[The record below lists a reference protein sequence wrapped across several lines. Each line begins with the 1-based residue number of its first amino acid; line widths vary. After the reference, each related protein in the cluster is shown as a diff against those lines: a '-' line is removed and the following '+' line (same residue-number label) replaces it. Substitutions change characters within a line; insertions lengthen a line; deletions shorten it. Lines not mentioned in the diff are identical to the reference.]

1 LKRQSAQFYSLLED
15 EMNVKKA
22 FGLTLALAAGA
33 AGLSLSQ
40 VGAQQKLQLEFVT
53 TSLQPFADYFNP
65 LVERY
70 NGANAAQNLKWT
82 DLPQAAIQQKILTGI
97 ASGNSPDA
105 VQMNNS
111 QIIELAQQGALQ
123 PLNTLLDKKVL
134 DSYQKA
140 ALAAFTFEGKVYGL
154 PDYASP
160 RIVLFN
166 TEILKK
172 AGLDASNL
180 PRTQGGII
188 AWAKQIREKTGAF
201 GFSPLID
208 SANMLKVFQEEGLP
222 VLSADRKKAV
232 FNSPAHIGLLQ
243 RYIALRKADVFP
255 EDTMKGIGAAFNL
268 YTAGKLGICVVGITF
283 VPRLE
288 KDANAIYKTTVVGQS
303 PIAAGQV
310 VQASTFAYAVPTG
323 TKDPKASAA
332 LAAWLTND
340 AQQLAF
346 AKRVGTVFPTTIQ
359 AARDPYFSSGKG
371 STNLTDLGRYVG
383 SLSMKNAKELNPIVP
398 NASTLN
404 KAVKDNIE
412 AAIFGQK
419 TAKQALDD
427 TVAIWNAN
435 L

>member
-1 LKRQSAQFYSLLED
+1 
-15 EMNVKKA
+15 MNLKKA
-22 FGLTLALAAGA
+22 FGLTVAVAAGIT
-33 AGLSLSQ
+33 GLSLSQ
-40 VGAQQKLQLEFVT
+40 VGAQQKAQLEFVT

-70 NGANAAQNLKWT
+70 NTGNPAQNLKWT
-82 DLPQAAIQQKILTGI
+82 DLPQAAIQQKVLTGI

-105 VQMNNS
+105 VQMNNT
-111 QIIELAQQGALQ
+111 QILELAQQGALQ

-134 DSYQKA
+134 DVYQKA
-140 ALAAFTFEGKVYGL
+140 ALAAFTFDGKIYGL

-172 AGLDASNL
+172 AGLDPANL

-188 AWAKQIREKTGAF
+188 EWAKKIAEKTDAF

-208 SANMLKVFQEEGLP
+208 SANLLKVFAEEGLP
-222 VLSADRKKAV
+222 VLSSDRKKAV
-232 FNSPAHIGLLQ
+232 FNSPAHVALLN
-243 RYIALRKADVFP
+243 RYITLRKADVFP

-283 VPRLE
+283 IPRLE
-288 KDANAIYKTTVVGQS
+288 KDAINIYKTTVIGPS

-346 AKRVGTVFPTTIQ
+346 AKRVGTVFPTTLK

-371 STNLTDLGRYVG
+371 SSNLTDLGRYVG
-383 SLSMKNAKELNPIVP
+383 SVTMRNAKELTPIVP

-404 KAVKDNIE
+404 KAVKDNVE

-419 TAKQALDD
+419 TAKEALDAM
-427 TVAIWNAN
+427 VAVWNAN

>member
-1 LKRQSAQFYSLLED
+1 
-15 EMNVKKA
+15 MNLKKA
-22 FGLTLALAAGA
+22 FGLTVAVAAGIT
-33 AGLSLSQ
+33 GLSLSQ
-40 VGAQQKLQLEFVT
+40 VGAQQKAQLEFVT

-70 NGANAAQNLKWT
+70 NASNTSQNLKWT
-82 DLPQAAIQQKILTGI
+82 DLPQAAIQQKVLTGI

-105 VQMNNS
+105 VQMNNT
-111 QIIELAQQGALQ
+111 QILELAQQGALQ

-134 DSYQKA
+134 DVYQKA
-140 ALAAFTFEGKVYGL
+140 ALAAFTFDGKIYGL

-172 AGLDASNL
+172 AGLDPTNL

-188 AWAKQIREKTGAF
+188 EWAKKIAEKTDAF

-208 SANMLKVFQEEGLP
+208 SANLLKVFAEEGLP
-222 VLSADRKKAV
+222 VLSSDRKKAV
-232 FNSPAHIGLLQ
+232 FNSPAHVALLN
-243 RYIALRKADVFP
+243 RYITLRKADVFP

-283 VPRLE
+283 IPRLE
-288 KDANAIYKTTVVGQS
+288 KDAINIYKTTVIGPS

-340 AQQLAF
+340 ANQLAF
-346 AKRVGTVFPTTIQ
+346 AKRVGTVFPTTLK
-359 AARDPYFSSGKG
+359 AARDPYFGSGKG
-371 STNLTDLGRYVG
+371 SSNLTDLGRYVG
-383 SLSMKNAKELNPIVP
+383 SVTMRNAKELTPIVP

-404 KAVKDNIE
+404 KAVKDNVE

-419 TAKQALDD
+419 TAKEALDAM
-427 TVAIWNAN
+427 VAVWNAN

>member
-1 LKRQSAQFYSLLED
+1 
-15 EMNVKKA
+15 MNLQRA
-22 FGLTLALAAGA
+22 FGLTVAVAAGI

-40 VGAQQKLQLEFVT
+40 VGAQQKAPLEFVT

-70 NGANAAQNLKWT
+70 NAANPAQNLKWT
-82 DLPQAAIQQKILTGI
+82 DLPQAAIQQKVLTGI

-105 VQMNNS
+105 VQMNNT
-111 QIIELAQQGALQ
+111 QILELAQQGALQ

-134 DSYQKA
+134 DVYQKA
-140 ALAAFTFEGKVYGL
+140 ALAAFTFDGKVYGL

-172 AGLDASNL
+172 AGLDPANL

-188 AWAKQIREKTGAF
+188 EWAKKIAEKTDAF

-208 SANMLKVFQEEGLP
+208 SANLLKVFQEEGLP
-222 VLSADRKKAV
+222 VLSSDRKKAV
-232 FNSPAHIGLLQ
+232 FNSPAHVALLN
-243 RYIALRKADVFP
+243 RYITLRKADVFP

-283 VPRLE
+283 IPRLE
-288 KDANAIYKTTVVGQS
+288 KDAINIYKTTVLGTS

-346 AKRVGTVFPTTIQ
+346 AKRVGTVFPTTLK

-371 STNLTDLGRYVG
+371 SSNLTDLGRFVG
-383 SLSMKNAKELNPIVP
+383 SVTMRNAKELTPIVP

-404 KAVKDNIE
+404 KAVKDNVE

-419 TAKQALDD
+419 TAKEALDAM
-427 TVAIWNAN
+427 VAVWNAN

>member
-1 LKRQSAQFYSLLED
+1 MQKGTM
-15 EMNVKKA
+15 MNLKKA
-22 FGLTLALAAGA
+22 FGITVAIAAGA
-33 AGLSLSQ
+33 AALSVSQ
-40 VGAQQKLQLEFVT
+40 VGAQQKVQLEFVT
-53 TSLQPFADYFNP
+53 TSLQPFADFFNP
-65 LVERY
+65 LVEKY
-70 NGANAAQNLKWT
+70 NTANPSQNLKWT

-97 ASGNSPDA
+97 AAGNSPDA
-105 VQMNNS
+105 VQMNS
-111 QIIELAQQGALQ
+111 TQIIELAQQGALK
-123 PLNTLLDKKVL
+123 PLNDLLDKKTFDL
-134 DSYQKA
+134 YQKS
-140 ALAAFTFEGKVYGL
+140 ALSAFTFEGKIYGL

-166 TEILKK
+166 TDLLKK
-172 AGLDASNL
+172 AGLNPASL

-188 AWAKQIREKTGAF
+188 EWAKQIREKTGAF

-208 SANMLKVFQEEGLP
+208 SANILKVFQEEGLP

-232 FNSPAHIGLLQ
+232 FNSTAHVGLLQ
-243 RYIALRKADVFP
+243 KYMNLRKADVFP

-268 YTAGKLGICVVGITF
+268 YTAGKLGICIVGVTF

-288 KDANAIYKTTVVGQS
+288 KDANAIYKVSAVGPS

-340 AQQLAF
+340 ANQLAF
-346 AKRVGTVFPTTIQ
+346 AKRAGTIFPTTIK
-359 AARDPYFSSGKG
+359 ASRDPYFSSGKG
-371 STNLTDLGRYVG
+371 SANLTDQGRYVG
-383 SLSMKNAKELNPIVP
+383 SVTMRNAAELTPVTP
-398 NASTLN
+398 NAATLN

-427 TVAIWNAN
+427 IVAVWNAN

>member
-1 LKRQSAQFYSLLED
+1 MLKDKPDAKGT
-15 EMNVKKA
+15 EMNLRKA
-22 FGLTLALAAGA
+22 FGITATVLVAGVAAL
-33 AGLSLSQ
+33 SVSQ
-40 VGAQQKLQLEFVT
+40 VSAQQKTQLEFVT
-53 TSLQPFADYFNP
+53 TSLQPFEDYFKP

-70 NGANAAQNLKWT
+70 NAANPSQNLKWT
-82 DLPQAAIQQKILTGI
+82 DLPQAAIQQKVLTGI
-97 ASGNSPDA
+97 AAGNSPDA

-111 QIIELAQQGALQ
+111 QILELAQQGALQ
-123 PLNTLLDKKVL
+123 PLNTLLDKKVF
-134 DSYQKA
+134 DTYQKS

-166 TEILKK
+166 TDILKK
-172 AGLDASNL
+172 AGLNPSNL

-188 AWAKQIREKTGAF
+188 DWAKQIREKTGAF

-208 SANMLKVFQEEGLP
+208 SANILKVFQEEGLP
-222 VLSADRKKAV
+222 ILSPDRKKAV
-232 FNSPAHIGLLQ
+232 FNSPAHIALLQ
-243 RYIALRKADVFP
+243 RYVTLRKADVFP

-288 KDANAIYKTTVVGQS
+288 KDANAIYKISVVAPS

-323 TKDPKASAA
+323 TKDPKASAG

-340 AQQLAF
+340 TNQLAF
-346 AKRVGTVFPTTIQ
+346 AKRVGTVFPTTIKS
-359 AARDPYFSSGKG
+359 ARDPYFSSGKD
-371 STNLTDLGRYVG
+371 SSNLTELGRYVG
-383 SLSMKNAKELNPIVP
+383 SLSMRNAKELNPIVP

-419 TAKQALDD
+419 SAKQALDD
-427 TVAIWNAN
+427 IVAVWNAN

>member
-1 LKRQSAQFYSLLED
+1 MNLKR
-15 EMNVKKA
+15 A
-22 FGLTLALAAGA
+22 FGLTVAVAAGIT
-33 AGLSLSQ
+33 GLSLSQ
-40 VGAQQKLQLEFVT
+40 VGAQQKAQLEFVT

-65 LVERY
+65 LTERY
-70 NGANAAQNLKWT
+70 NTGNPAQNLKWT
-82 DLPQAAIQQKILTGI
+82 DLPQAAIQQKVLTGI

-105 VQMNNS
+105 VQMNNT
-111 QIIELAQQGALQ
+111 QILELAQQGALQ

-134 DSYQKA
+134 DVYQKS
-140 ALAAFTFEGKVYGL
+140 ALAAFTFDGKVYGL

-172 AGLDASNL
+172 AGLDPTNL

-188 AWAKQIREKTGAF
+188 AWAKTIAEKTDAF

-208 SANMLKVFQEEGLP
+208 SANLLKVFAEEGLP
-222 VLSADRKKAV
+222 VLSNDRKKAV
-232 FNSPAHIGLLQ
+232 FNSPAHVALLN
-243 RYIALRKADVFP
+243 RYITLRKADVFP
-255 EDTMKGIGAAFNL
+255 EDTMTGIGAAFNL

-283 VPRLE
+283 IPRLE
-288 KDANAIYKTTVVGQS
+288 KDAINIFKTTVLGPS

-346 AKRVGTVFPTTIQ
+346 AKRVGTVFPTTIK

-371 STNLTDLGRYVG
+371 SSNLTDLGRFMG
-383 SLSMKNAKELNPIVP
+383 SVTMRNAKELTPIVP

-404 KAVKDNIE
+404 KAVKDNVE

-419 TAKQALDD
+419 TAKEALDAM
-427 TVAIWNAN
+427 VAVWNAN

>member
-1 LKRQSAQFYSLLED
+1 
-15 EMNVKKA
+15 MNVKKA
-22 FGLTLALAAGA
+22 FGLTVAVAAGIT
-33 AGLSLSQ
+33 GLSLSQ
-40 VGAQQKLQLEFVT
+40 VGAQQKAQLEFVT

-70 NGANAAQNLKWT
+70 NTGNPAQNLKWT
-82 DLPQAAIQQKILTGI
+82 DLPQAAIQQKVLTGI

-105 VQMNNS
+105 VQMNNT
-111 QIIELAQQGALQ
+111 QILELAQQGALQ

-134 DSYQKA
+134 DVYQKA
-140 ALAAFTFEGKVYGL
+140 ALAAFTFDGKVYGL

-172 AGLDASNL
+172 AGLDPTNL

-188 AWAKQIREKTGAF
+188 EWAKKIAEKTDAF

-208 SANMLKVFQEEGLP
+208 SANLLKVFAEEGLP
-222 VLSADRKKAV
+222 VLSSDRKKAV
-232 FNSPAHIGLLQ
+232 FNSPAHVALLN
-243 RYIALRKADVFP
+243 RYITLRKADVFP

-283 VPRLE
+283 IPRLE
-288 KDANAIYKTTVVGQS
+288 KDAINIYKTTVIGPS

-340 AQQLAF
+340 ANQLAF
-346 AKRVGTVFPTTIQ
+346 AKRVGTVFPTTLK
-359 AARDPYFSSGKG
+359 AARDPYFGSGKG
-371 STNLTDLGRYVG
+371 SSNLTDLGRYVG
-383 SLSMKNAKELNPIVP
+383 SVTMRNAKELTPIVP

-404 KAVKDNIE
+404 KAVKDNVE

-419 TAKQALDD
+419 TAKEALDAM
-427 TVAIWNAN
+427 VAVWNAN